1 MGGGIP
7 LVDELLDL
15 GGQIRE
21 VGKVRVAQ
29 ARAPEDA
36 EGLLT
41 EPISV
46 HVLRILRAPHWCTSL
61 VNRAVQA
68 TRPGGA

>member
-7 LVDELLDL
+7 LVDEGGDL
-15 GGQIRE
+15 GGEVGE